1 MRPLLAGDIDYA
13 HRAVL
18 ALPDAEW
25 RPFLKQ
31 LIRAAD
37 EAEAYRQ
44 AKDTP
49 HPDYGTGSLM
59 AVAMRQKQDADSMRY
74 TERSCR
80 ALITVLDVLIEMEKT
95 RDP

>member
-25 RPFLKQ
+25 RPFLKH
-31 LIRAAD
+31 LIQAAD
-37 EAEAYRQ
+37 EAEDYRET
-44 AKDTP
+44 KGEP
-49 HPDYGTGSLM
+49 HPEYGTGSLM
-59 AVAMRQKQDADSMRY
+59 SVSMHQNQAADSTRY

-80 ALITVLDVLIEMEKT
+80 ALITVLDVLIEMQKT